1 MTQTADRS
9 GVDTGTT
16 IALRG
21 ITKVYPGQARPAVD
35 ALDLDVPTG
44 AVVAL
49 VGPSGCGKTTTLKMM
64 NRLIEPTSGQILL
77 DGEDVT
83 DVDADE
89 LRRRIGYVIQQV
101 GLFPH
106 FTIGENIAVV
116 PRLVGWDRNKVAAR
130 VDELLAL
137 VGLEP
142 REYRDRYPRQLS
154 GGQQQR
160 VGVARGL
167 AADPAVVLMDEP
179 FGAIDPI
186 TRERLQNE
194 LLDIQ
199 RQIAKT
205 ICIVTHDLGE
215 AVLLGDRIAVL
226 GPGGVLAQYDTP
238 ERVLTAPADEFVAEF
253 VGAGAA
259 VRRLSLLA
267 LGRLDLEPVTAEGA
281 APGGGPV
288 YRADGAGRITAWA
301 APDGGDDA
309 PPLVTV
315 PRTGT
320 VYDAVDAMLD
330 ARAPL
335 VAVVDD
341 DGRPH
346 GALRW
351 EALVRELPTAPR
363 R

>member
-1 MTQTADRS
+1 MTQTADR
-9 GVDTGTT
+9 GVHTGTT
-16 IALRG
+16 IALQG
-21 ITKVYPGQARPAVD
+21 ITKTYPGQPRPAVRE
-35 ALDLDVPTG
+35 LDLDVPTG
-44 AVVAL
+44 AIVAL

-64 NRLIEPTSGQILL
+64 NRLIEPTAGRILL
-77 DGEDVT
+77 DGDDVT
-83 DVDADE
+83 GVDGDE

-116 PRLVGWDRNKVAAR
+116 PKLVGWDRNRVAAR

-194 LLDIQ
+194 LLEIQ

-215 AVLLGDRIAVL
+215 AVMLGDRIAVFA
-226 GPGGVLAQYDTP
+226 PGGVIAQYDTP
-238 ERVLTAPADEFVAEF
+238 ERVLTAPADDFVAEF

-267 LGRLDLEPVTAEGA
+267 LRRLDLEPVAPDGA
-281 APGGGPV
+281 GPGLT
-288 YRADGAGRITAWA
+288 YRADAAGRPTAWVA
-301 APDGGDDA
+301 GPDGAEA

-315 PRTGT
+315 PRSGT
-320 VYDAVDAMLD
+320 VHDALDAMLD
-330 ARAPL
+330 TRTPL

-351 EALVRELPTAPR
+351 DALVRELPTAGR
-363 R
+363 T